1 MGWPSSAMRPRHLI
15 TALPAAAPLAAYLSG
30 GLPADPSSNV
40 PEAISSS
47 IAAARA
53 FICSADGVELTPR
66 IIPRRMNRRCLA
78 VGLCPVSM

>member
-1 MGWPSSAMRPRHLI
+1 MTERAARESSA
-15 TALPAAAPLAAYLSG
+15 
-30 GLPADPSSNV
+30 

-53 FICSADGVELTPR
+53 FTCSADGVKPMPC

-78 VGLCPVSM
+78 VGPRPVSM